1 MAAASSRFCLCLILI
16 LISFSLSENRPLSAP
31 PPPLPH
37 IQGRNLTGLI
47 RALGEDAQQVLNTG
61 VENEK
66 KNKGLYESKRASPGA
81 HTGDGT
87 TSVLHQLC
95 TLWLCLRIGFS
106 GTLFE

>member
-31 PPPLPH
+31 PPPLLH
-37 IQGRNLTGLI
+37 IQGTQGRNLTGLI
-47 RALGEDAQQVLNTG
+47 RALGEDAQQVLNIG

-81 HTGDGT
+81 HTGDET

-95 TLWLCLRIGFS
+95 T
-106 GTLFE
+106 